1 MEIQGVSHA
10 FGFHSLPIE
19 ETKNDAIVI
28 TVKIGVQTLHIQAYP
43 VRLFS
48 QQASRQLW
56 GLIRMRC
63 ITDNWKT
70 MLKGSM

>member
-10 FGFHSLPIE
+10 FGFHSSPIE
-19 ETKNDAIVI
+19 ETNNDAIAI
-28 TVKIGVQTLHIQAYP
+28 IVKIGVQTLHIQAYP
-43 VRLFS
+43 VR
-48 QQASRQLW
+48 QVSRQLW